1 VIPTIDALN
10 LVIDRSDSSKLEQ
23 DLIKRRLKKALRKG
37 KLIDVVDNPDWK
49 NRLATARLMLGD
61 YGWTDWEH
69 RSVWAQ
75 MCWLNEREFGIPRW
89 RGEEGKILLLGE
101 QGIGDEIMFSQ
112 YMPKN
117 AELICEE
124 RLVPVFERNFG
135 IKCYP
140 RDVGKELTLAKK
152 LISNETF
159 KYYCA
164 IADIPRITGSVGD
177 GRAYFRPDPDRLPEM
192 EPYRGQVGISWRG
205 RNGQYKLSDFP
216 SGLSLQYD
224 IHWDEDALTP
234 HIDVKDDIEGIIALV
249 SVLKKVVTVSTT
261 VAHIAGSLGVPT
273 EVILAPWETGT
284 SNNMINFRWGMKRT
298 VPWYKSVRVFRNM
311 NEWKQY
317 NI

>member
-1 VIPTIDALN
+1 MISTFEALN
-10 LVIDRSDSSKLEQ
+10 LVIDRSDASKLER
-23 DLIKRRLKKALRKG
+23 DLIKRRLKKAQRKG
-37 KLIDVVDNPDWK
+37 RLIDVVDNPDWK

-61 YGWTDWEH
+61 YSWEDWEH

-140 RDVGKELTLAKK
+140 REIQKELTLAKK
-152 LISNETF
+152 LISNGTF

-177 GRAYFRPDPDRLPEM
+177 GAPYFRPDPSRLPEM
-192 EPYRGQVGISWRG
+192 EPYRDQVGISWRG
-205 RNGQYKLSDFP
+205 RNGQYPLSDFP
-216 SGLSLQYD
+216 PGLSLQYD

-234 HIDVKDDIEGIIALV
+234 HIDVKDDIEGIFALV

-261 VAHIAGSLGVPT
+261 IAHIAGSLGVPT

-284 SNNMINFRWGMKRT
+284 SKNMINFRWGMKTR
-298 VPWYKSVRVFRNM
+298 VPWYSSVRVFRNM
-311 NEWKQY
+311 NEWRAY
-317 NI
+317 S